1 MKILYYEIN
10 SLHQAGVLSI
20 DGESVYSFKQLGLPW
35 NTIQE
40 LCDDK
45 DTNKLKK
52 IKNRLKEISK
62 EGTSLRDVKI
72 LSPIP
77 EVRRG
82 IICIGFNFQKHAQEV
97 AVLRGE
103 SKDSA
108 NVSYPIYFSKRNA
121 TTTGP
126 GDAIPYVKGYAE
138 NLDVGIEVGVIVGQD
153 ALNVPKEKVKEYIL
167 GYTIAND
174 VCDTRINKV
183 YTQPFLGKSI
193 DGYIPIGPWIVT
205 TDEFEENPLFDLK
218 LTVNGEI
225 RQKGNTRDLVFD
237 IPYIVSELSTNM
249 TLKAGTIIATGS
261 PANIDAGNL
270 EKLLLLPGDI
280 ITCEISQIGT
290 LTNVVKEKNDAEV
303 WL

>member
-1 MKILYYEIN
+1 M
-10 SLHQAGVLSI
+10 
-20 DGESVYSFKQLGLPW
+20 
-35 NTIQE
+35 
-40 LCDDK
+40 
-45 DTNKLKK
+45 
-52 IKNRLKEISK
+52 
-62 EGTSLRDVKI
+62 
-72 LSPIP
+72 
-77 EVRRG
+77 
-82 IICIGFNFQKHAQEV
+82 
-97 AVLRGE
+97 
-103 SKDSA
+103 
-108 NVSYPIYFSKRNA
+108 
-121 TTTGP
+121 
-126 GDAIPYVKGYAE
+126 
-138 NLDVGIEVGVIVGQD
+138 
-153 ALNVPKEKVKEYIL
+153 
-167 GYTIAND
+167 
-174 VCDTRINKV
+174 
-183 YTQPFLGKSI
+183 GKSI

-218 LTVNGEI
+218 LTVNGEV